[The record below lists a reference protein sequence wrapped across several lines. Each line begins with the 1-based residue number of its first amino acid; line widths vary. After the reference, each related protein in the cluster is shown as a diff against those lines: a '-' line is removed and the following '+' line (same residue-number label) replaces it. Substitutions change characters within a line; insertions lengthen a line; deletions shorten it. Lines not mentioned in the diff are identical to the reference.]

1 MKVTPGV
8 KDGLK
13 RIITGAISIPTFVLL
28 VLYTSVV
35 WFLGLVLLTLLLALW
50 EYYSMTLPSG
60 DKGFKVF
67 GIVLGG
73 WVPLGVWWMGPQ
85 VIPWLL
91 TLTVFLLFVYRL
103 FYHPHLASLPSSIGI
118 SLLGVTYIGLLP
130 SHLVLIRGLESGEG
144 WVLFLFSVVWGND
157 AFAYW
162 IGKGLGRHRLSPVVS
177 PCKTIEGAV
186 GGLLGGVFVALLF
199 SHLFLQEV
207 TLQEASLLA
216 ISLGVLSQLGD
227 LFESLL
233 KRASGV
239 KDSGGIIPGHGGVLD
254 RIDSAI
260 APIPFLYY
268 YITLFR
274 I

>member
-1 MKVTPGV
+1 MRVTLSV
-8 KDGLK
+8 K
-13 RIITGAISIPTFVLL
+13 RIITGAISIPAFVLL
-28 VLYTSVV
+28 LLYTPAV

-50 EYYSMTLPSG
+50 EYYSMTLPGG

-73 WVPLGVWWMGPQ
+73 WLPLGVWWIGPQ

-91 TLTVFLLFVYRL
+91 TLTVFLLFIYRL
-103 FYHPHLASLPSSIGI
+103 FYHPDLEGIPSSIGI
-118 SLLGVTYIGLLP
+118 VLLGVTYIGLLP
-130 SHLVLIRGLESGEG
+130 SHLILIRGLESGQW

-162 IGKGLGRHRLSPVVS
+162 VGKDLGRHRLSPVVS
-177 PCKTIEGAV
+177 PWKTIEGAV
-186 GGLLGGVFVALLF
+186 GGLLGGVFTGVIF
-199 SHLFLQEV
+199 SHFFLQEV
-207 TLQEASLLA
+207 TLREASTLA
-216 ISLGVLSQLGD
+216 IPLGVLSQMGD
-227 LFESLL
+227 LFESLI

-260 APIPFLYY
+260 IPIPFLYY
-268 YITLFR
+268 YIIWR
-274 I
+274 